1 MKLAPVKKR
10 KEAPKLLKL
19 DIGCGKNKREG
30 FIGVDQYQFDGVDL
44 VLNVVRRDSVPMG
57 PAIYDNE
64 KGVNVVAVMPS
75 DFTPWPWEDSSVDE
89 AHSSHFVEHLTPV
102 ERCHFFNELWRVLKP
117 GAQVT
122 IITPHWSNARAYGD
136 PTHQWPAISE
146 WFYLYLNR
154 DWRAGNAPHTDAAN
168 WAPGYKCNFEGGC
181 VTTVNPHHPEL
192 MGKNPE
198 AQNYATRN
206 FINVSVDAYATLTA
220 KKDA

>member
-1 MKLAPVKKR
+1 MTALLKPV
-10 KEAPKLLKL
+10 PSPLKL

-30 FIGVDQYQFDGVDL
+30 FLGVDLYQFDGVDV
-44 VLNVVRRDSVPMG
+44 VLNVVAGKWDP
-57 PAIYDNE
+57 YDDAPRKFE
-64 KGVNVVAVMPS
+64 
-75 DFTPWPWEDSSVDE
+75 PWPWETSSVDE

-117 GAQVT
+117 GAQAT

-154 DWRAGNAPHTDAAN
+154 DWRSANAPHSDAEN
-168 WAPGYKCNFEGGC
+168 WAPGYKCHFEGGC
-181 VTTVNPHHPEL
+181 VTTVNPQHPEL

-206 FINVSVDAYATLTA
+206 FINVNVDAYATLTA
-220 KKDA
+220 KK

>member
-1 MKLAPVKKR
+1 MNAVLKPV
-10 KEAPKLLKL
+10 PSPLKL
-19 DIGCGKNKREG
+19 DFGCGKNKREG
-30 FIGVDQYQFDGVDL
+30 FVGVDQYKFDGVDH
-44 VLNVVRRDSVPMG
+44 VLNAGKDPF
-57 PAIYDNE
+57 PFD
-64 KGVNVVAVMPS
+64 
-75 DFTPWPWEDSSVDE
+75 DSSVDE

-117 GAQVT
+117 GAQAT

-154 DWRAGNAPHTDAAN
+154 DWRSANAPHSDAEN
-168 WAPGYKCNFEGGC
+168 WASGYKCNFEGGC
-181 VTTVNPHHPEL
+181 VTTVNPQHPEL

-206 FINVSVDAYATLTA
+206 FINVNVDAYATLTA
-220 KKDA
+220 KK